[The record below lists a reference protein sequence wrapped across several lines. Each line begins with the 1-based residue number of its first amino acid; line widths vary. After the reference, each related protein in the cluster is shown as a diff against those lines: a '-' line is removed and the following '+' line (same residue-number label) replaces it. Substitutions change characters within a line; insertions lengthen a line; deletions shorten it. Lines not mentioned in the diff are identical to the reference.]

1 MHSDKI
7 LLEKYKAVLIRESN
21 DTASLIAKVSEL
33 IHAQSNNPMESND
46 LSTAFNALLLSLIG
60 STDTNVKQAA
70 TNVLNGK
77 PQVAKEEDE
86 FLVQPHGDTE
96 TSSGGV
102 GF

>member
-1 MHSDKI
+1 
-7 LLEKYKAVLIRESN
+7 
-21 DTASLIAKVSEL
+21 L

-70 TNVLNGK
+70 ANVLNGK

>member
-86 FLVQPHGDTE
+86 VEGNPHGNFGD
-96 TSSGGV
+96 GN

>member
-7 LLEKYKAVLIRESN
+7 LLEKYKAVLTRESN
-21 DTASLIAKVSEL
+21 DTASLIAKVSDL

-70 TNVLNGK
+70 ANILNGK

-86 FLVQPHGDTE
+86 AISNPHGDYQ
-96 TSSGGV
+96 GGN